1 MRRFLREQS
10 LSLIFF
16 GLFLA
21 ALAGQ
26 AFAGWHDYNNL
37 ETWHAQMAGEAP
49 ETQSFGRYLTSS
61 SFAQAVTENW
71 QSEYLQFTLFILLTV
86 WFIQKGSPESKQ
98 PGEEGG
104 ESDEE
109 QMVGEHAR
117 PDSPNWAKA
126 RGARQWIYG
135 NSLVL
140 VMAAIWLWSWF
151 AQSVSGWSENNAA
164 RLEHEQAS
172 LSWLGYLGSSDFWQT
187 TLQNWQSE
195 FLAVGSMA
203 VLSIY
208 LRQRGSPESKPV
220 GCPHH
225 STGAEG

>member
-1 MRRFLREQS
+1 MRRFIREQS
-10 LSLIFF
+10 LSLVFG

-37 ETWHAQMAGEAP
+37 ETWHAQMAGESP
-49 ETQSFGRYLTSS
+49 ETISFARYLTSS

-104 ESDEE
+104 QSDAK
-109 QMVGEHAR
+109 QLIGGHAK
-117 PDSPNWAKA
+117 PSSPQWAKVGGWRTWA
-126 RGARQWIYG
+126 YS

-140 VMAAIWLWSWF
+140 VMATIWIWSWF
-151 AQSVSGWSENNAA
+151 AQSVSGWSENNAD
-164 RLEHEQAS
+164 RLEHEQPA
-172 LSWLGYLGSSDFWQT
+172 LSWVGYLGSADFWQT

-203 VLSIY
+203 VLAIY

-220 GCPHH
+220 GTAHDTTAT
-225 STGAEG
+225 TG